1 MSLKVVHLDT
11 RHSADLYK
19 ILVKNKDVGGLHL
32 IQKKDIFLNPPFGGA
47 IACVENDDT
56 IKQVLLCEFKDN
68 VCFTRG
74 LFGDFGPHTLDVLDI
89 LCATCSSRTPIAFE
103 HRIVVQPNHIVK
115 FKEIWDSS
123 RLGKMTTNES
133 LVGIVFRA
141 TINYPRGI

>member
-11 RHSADLYK
+11 RHSADLYR
-19 ILVKNKDVGGLHL
+19 ILVKNKDVGGLQL

-74 LFGDFGPHTLDVLDI
+74 IFGDFGPHTLDVLDI
-89 LCATCSSRTPIAFE
+89 LCATCSSSDPLVDE
-103 HRIVVQPNHIVK
+103 HKFVIQPTQIDS
-115 FKEIWDSS
+115 FKVLWPKT
-123 RLGKMTTNES
+123 RLGMMAS
-133 LVGIVFRA
+133 DQSWIGITFRA
-141 TINYPRGI
+141 KIAYRFDI